1 MPLITF
7 LNLSEAKQK
16 EFTQAALA
24 EFSSNLYDTASINT
38 IIKNLGIARGS
49 VYRYFKDKLD
59 LWLYLKEYSEQ
70 KKLFYIQKVDRSKF
84 NNFWEYYEALYLSG
98 IEFDLAEPHCSRFL
112 YQVGFKENSKEVLPF
127 LKSWDKKAKEVFTQW
142 VNYEKELGTFNPS
155 IKTDIIVHF
164 LITQSQSIAKLM
176 QDNYEVDFEKNLQEG
191 KSLFADNSIELK
203 EAVKELI
210 SLLKKA
216 LS

>member
-98 IEFDLAEPHCSRFL
+98 IEFDLAEPHCSQFL
-112 YQVGFKENSKEVLPF
+112 YQIGFKENSKEVLPF

-155 IKTDIIVHF
+155 IKTEIIVHF